1 MTADDLVAENWQP
14 NLQMFESLVSQM
26 SNQTPGKYSDVISQ
40 SQLEQYVKQDSNK
53 QLMNILTTAN

>member
-1 MTADDLVAENWQP
+1 M
-14 NLQMFESLVSQM
+14 VSQM

-53 QLMNILTTAN
+53 QLMNILTTAG